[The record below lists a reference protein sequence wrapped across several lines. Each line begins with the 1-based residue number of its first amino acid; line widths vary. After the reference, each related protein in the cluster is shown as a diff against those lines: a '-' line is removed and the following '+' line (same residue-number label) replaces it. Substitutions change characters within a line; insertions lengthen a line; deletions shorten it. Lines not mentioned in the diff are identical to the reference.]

1 MAERHPIGEF
11 DLLAYADDPH
21 VLDPQHRE
29 AIETHLHRHPEDAA
43 RVEIFRQQNA
53 ALRESYEPYR
63 RAPVPERL
71 YDALET
77 EQDRPRL
84 RVLRHAAAASVVAA
98 AAVLGWL
105 AGGGHGGPAFIAFTD
120 EPQAVRHANPEPD
133 MGTPFAVAGTDAA
146 NDTVVS
152 PDLAHLGFSLIA
164 TDPLPGAPQA
174 VRLSYAGDDGRR
186 FTLLL
191 RSRWNDRDPGFQV
204 HTEGDV
210 AIVSWEEG
218 DVAAELTSR
227 IDRDE
232 ALEIAEAVRASL
244 RSFAPMRPVPNDA
257 ATVAVG
263 SADPV
268 APLDSE
274 AAAVPQQI
282 R

>member
-21 VLDPQHRE
+21 GLDPQHRE
-29 AIETHLHRHPEDAA
+29 AIEAHLRRHPEDAA

-53 ALRESYEPYR
+53 ALRECYGPYR
-63 RAPVPERL
+63 SAPVPERL
-71 YDALET
+71 YDALESG
-77 EQDRPRL
+77 QDRPRP

-98 AAVLGWL
+98 AAVIGWL
-105 AGGGHGGPAFIAFTD
+105 AGGGHGGPALIAFTD
-120 EPQAVRHANPEPD
+120 EPQAVRQANPEPD
-133 MGTPFAVAGTDAA
+133 GVTPFTVAGTDPADA
-146 NDTVVS
+146 TVVS

-191 RSRWNDRDPGFQV
+191 RSRWNDRDPGFQIQ
-204 HTEGDV
+204 TEGDV

-218 DVAAELTSR
+218 NVAAELTSR
-227 IDRDE
+227 ISRDE

-244 RSFAPMRPVPNDA
+244 RSFEPIRPAPSD

-268 APLDSE
+268 APLDPE
-274 AAAVPQQI
+274 TTVVPQQI